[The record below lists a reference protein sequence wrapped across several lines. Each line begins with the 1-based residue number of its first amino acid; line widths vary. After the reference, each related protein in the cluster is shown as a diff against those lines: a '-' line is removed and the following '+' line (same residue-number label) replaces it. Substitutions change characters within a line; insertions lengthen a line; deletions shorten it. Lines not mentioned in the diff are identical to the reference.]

1 MRCVLFQGFVENYF
15 SCIRSLGGS
24 GEHPDRLQAFQRA
37 RIKLLTLEIDHIV
50 PIEKPSVCAEMST
63 SSCEPGDRWEN
74 PDLFLMGSSVSSEED
89 ISLPA

>member
-24 GEHPDRLQAFQRA
+24 GEHPDRL
-37 RIKLLTLEIDHIV
+37 IKLLTLEIDHIV

-74 PDLFLMGSSVSSEED
+74 PDFFLMGSSVSSEED
-89 ISLPA
+89 ISLPD